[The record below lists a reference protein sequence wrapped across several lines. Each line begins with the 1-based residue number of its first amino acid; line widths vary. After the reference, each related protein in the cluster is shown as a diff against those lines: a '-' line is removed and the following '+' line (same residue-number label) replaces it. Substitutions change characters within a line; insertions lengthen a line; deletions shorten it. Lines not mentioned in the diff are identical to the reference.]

1 MNDVNYERP
10 LPTTIPAKID
20 EVVAMGKRRDT
31 RDVHGVSLIVP
42 RVGRMRTSRDRID
55 LDGYSVTLIEVDG
68 VVIHRLQHL
77 LLQADT
83 TAGSIFVGGPFRK
96 INFFEFNFQRYG

>member
-42 RVGRMRTSRDRID
+42 RVGRM
-55 LDGYSVTLIEVDG
+55 
-68 VVIHRLQHL
+68 
-77 LLQADT
+77 
-83 TAGSIFVGGPFRK
+83 
-96 INFFEFNFQRYG
+96 